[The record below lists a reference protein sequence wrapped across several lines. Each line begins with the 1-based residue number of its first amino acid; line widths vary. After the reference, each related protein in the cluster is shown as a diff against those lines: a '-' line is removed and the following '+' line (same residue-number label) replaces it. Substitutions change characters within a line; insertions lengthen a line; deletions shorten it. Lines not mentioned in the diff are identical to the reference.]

1 MDLTDALAYL
11 DQHTNMERIIA
22 GRKDA
27 PTLERMQRLCAVLGD
42 PQHAYP
48 VIHIT
53 GTNGKGSTARMVTS
67 LLVAHGLAVG
77 TYMSP
82 HVERIHE
89 RISRDGAAIDDVE
102 LAEAIAA
109 VAAVEPVVAVR
120 PNYFEILT
128 AAAFRWFAEVAVD
141 VAVVEVGMLGRW
153 DATNV
158 VDAAVAV
165 VTNVGLDHTAFAG
178 PTVLDVAREK
188 AGVVKP
194 GSTVVMGDSDPA
206 VAALF
211 RDAGGARTWERD
223 RDFACER
230 NRVAHG
236 GRLVDIRTPSGV
248 HEDVL
253 VPLHGPHQGDNA
265 AAAVTAV
272 EAFFDRPLDHEV
284 VEDGLAAVT
293 VPGRFEVVER
303 QPVVILDSA
312 HNPDGARA
320 AATTLDE
327 EFRAAASR
335 VIVVGMLRG
344 HDLTGTLRA
353 LGVGGARLVV
363 ACAADWPKSVP
374 AEEVA
379 AAAAQLG
386 ADTEVVPRVA
396 DAVDLAV
403 SAAFDDD
410 LVFVT
415 GSFYVVGEARSHLRG
430 SAGSPAR
437 RRSP

>member
-11 DQHTNMERIIA
+11 DRHTNFERIVA

-27 PTLERMQRLCAVLGD
+27 PTLDRMRRLCQVLGD

-67 LLVAHGLAVG
+67 VLAVHGLTVG
-77 TYMSP
+77 TYTSP
-82 HVERIHE
+82 HVERINE
-89 RISRDGAAIDDVE
+89 RISRNGEPIDDGE
-102 LAEAIAA
+102 LAAAIAA
-109 VAAVEPVVAVR
+109 VAAVEPVIDVR
-120 PNYFEILT
+120 PNYFEIVT
-128 AAAFRWFAEVAVD
+128 AAAFGWFAEVAVD

-158 VDAAVAV
+158 VDASVAV

-188 AGVVKP
+188 AGIVKP
-194 GSTVVMGDSDPA
+194 GSTVVMGDTDPE
-206 VAALF
+206 VAAVF
-211 RDAGGARTWERD
+211 REAGGARTWERD
-223 RDFACER
+223 RDFGCER
-230 NRVAHG
+230 NVVAHG
-236 GRLVDIRTPSGV
+236 GRLVDIRTAAARY
-248 HEDVL
+248 EEVL
-253 VPLHGPHQGDNA
+253 VPLHGAHQGDNA

-272 EAFFDRPLDHEV
+272 EAFFDRVLDRDV
-284 VEDGLAAVT
+284 VAAGLATVT
-293 VPGRFEVVER
+293 APGRFEVVRR
-303 QPVVILDSA
+303 QPLVILDSA

-320 AATTLDE
+320 AAATLEE

-335 VIVVGMLRG
+335 VFVVGMLRG
-344 HDLTGTLRA
+344 HDLTETLRA
-353 LGVGGARLVV
+353 LGVGDARLVV

-379 AAAAQLG
+379 ATAADLG
-386 ADTEVVPRVA
+386 ADTEVVLRVT

-415 GSFYVVGEARSHLRG
+415 GSFYVVGEARSHLRAAP
-430 SAGSPAR
+430 S
-437 RRSP
+437 